1 MQFTVAVIVSK
12 LEMMFYKRLN
22 KIKFSILIWTV
33 TCFVDL
39 KAQHPQRKQINKR
52 AQYSSFLFQVEGRSV
67 KNSKNVVI
75 M

>member
-33 TCFVDL
+33 TCFC
-39 KAQHPQRKQINKR
+39 
-52 AQYSSFLFQVEGRSV
+52 
-67 KNSKNVVI
+67 
-75 M
+75 